1 MWGKF
6 CCFVLTVALV
16 SVVTVTGNG
25 IGARIT
31 GEDKTE
37 MGGQLEAFN
46 FL

>member
-6 CCFVLTVALV
+6 CCLALTVALV

-25 IGARIT
+25 IGAGIT
-31 GEDKTE
+31 GEDETDK
-37 MGGQLEAFN
+37 GGRSEAFN